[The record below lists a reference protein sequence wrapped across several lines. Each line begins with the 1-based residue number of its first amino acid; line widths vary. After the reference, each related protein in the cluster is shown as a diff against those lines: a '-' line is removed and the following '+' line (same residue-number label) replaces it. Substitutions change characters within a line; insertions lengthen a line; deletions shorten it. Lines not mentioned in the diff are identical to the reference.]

1 MILVSIS
8 DAAYFTHIPASTIRR
23 WLAYDQITGYGNKPW
38 KVDMLEVE
46 KEATRR
52 RTACNSETSEQS
64 C

>member
-1 MILVSIS
+1 VILVSIA

-23 WLAYDQITGYGNKPW
+23 WVAHGQITGYGGKPW

-46 KEATRR
+46 KQRHAHLNPCFPEA
-52 RTACNSETSEQS
+52 SEQS